1 MKARF
6 TLTATLEVELDN
18 TLYGEPCI
26 SHEKM
31 LEHEIQQ
38 LNEDPDMF
46 WEIHDSKGTG
56 LKVTGE
62 LLK

>member
-6 TLTATLEVELDN
+6 TLTATLEVELN
-18 TLYGEPCI
+18 NQLYGEECI

-31 LEHEIQQ
+31 LEVETQQ
-38 LNEDPDMF
+38 MTEDPDVF

-56 LKVTGE
+56 VTVTGE